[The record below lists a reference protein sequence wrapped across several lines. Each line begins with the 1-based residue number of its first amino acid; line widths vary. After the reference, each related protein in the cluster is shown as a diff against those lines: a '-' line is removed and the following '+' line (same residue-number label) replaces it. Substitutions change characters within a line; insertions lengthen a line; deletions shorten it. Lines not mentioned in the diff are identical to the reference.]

1 MHDLH
6 VYVTTC
12 PPTVRDAF
20 WFKSESRAARMLP
33 SFVSILLLRPP
44 GADGMGSVRRHNAC
58 SEAGENRTTY
68 LLPGSVVILFVGPPL
83 CFRMVRVVQR
93 LDEDTATAMNRS
105 SLRGIPESIITPR
118 RPIASIRTLRARG
131 LPRKNGSS
139 SASFSR
145 GGGSPQ
151 R

>member
-1 MHDLH
+1 MFMSQL
-6 VYVTTC
+6 VLLLFVTRSGSN
-12 PPTVRDAF
+12 P
-20 WFKSESRAARMLP
+20 KGRAARISP
-33 SFVSILLLRPP
+33 SIISILLLRPP
-44 GADGMGSVRRHNAC
+44 GADGMSSVRRHNAR
-58 SEAGENRTTY
+58 SEAGKNRTTY

-83 CFRMVRVVQR
+83 CFWMVRVVQR
-93 LDEDTATAMNRS
+93 VDEDSAMAMNRS

-118 RPIASIRTLRARG
+118 RPIASIRILRAKG
-131 LPRKNGSS
+131 LPPKNGSS